1 MLISY
6 LALSVV
12 MGMFFAFWWS
22 TNGAGNSLI
31 KVFFTLYTIAGVVA
45 LLSQFPLMIAGTGM
59 RLF

>member
-22 TNGAGNSLI
+22 SGGALNSLI
-31 KVFFTLYTIAGVVA
+31 KVFFTLYTIAGVIA
-45 LLSQFPLMIAGTGM
+45 LLSQFNMLIPGTAM